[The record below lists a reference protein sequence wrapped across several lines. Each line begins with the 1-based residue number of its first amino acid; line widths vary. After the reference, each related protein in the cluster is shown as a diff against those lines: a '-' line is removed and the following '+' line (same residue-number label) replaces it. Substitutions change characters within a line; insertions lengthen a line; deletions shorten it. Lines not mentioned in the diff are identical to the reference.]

1 VFFIFNSSSPV
12 SQYLLI
18 NFLRRFS
25 EVSQSVQAAALRS
38 TVSAHSLFTIFCIAK
53 NLLLYRSLYIRKLL
67 LGRHLNWT
75 IDFLTPLCTVKRSFD
90 SHAAEEQRTWSEF
103 RISFFSSESCFDLCC
118 SIFIHIEDILPYV
131 VNSQSCRLRANGSKL
146 RI

>member
-1 VFFIFNSSSPV
+1 MFFIFNSSSPV

-103 RISFFSSESCFDLCC
+103 RISFFLQRVALIYAVLSS
-118 SIFIHIEDILPYV
+118 SILKTFFLTL
-131 VNSQSCRLRANGSKL
+131 STLRVAGCVQMAAN
-146 RI
+146 